1 MTGPTPEDIARL
13 ETEKVSAEF
22 AALDR
27 MSALEIV
34 TTMNR
39 KDATIPPVIARA
51 LPEIAQVVDAATASL
66 RAGGRLVYAG
76 CGTAG
81 RLGVLDASECP
92 PTFGTDPSTVIG
104 LIAGGDAA
112 LRTAVEGSEDDEPA
126 GAADIAA
133 LGVGPSDTVVGIAA
147 SGRTPYTVAA
157 VRRARQLGAATA
169 ALVCTA
175 GSPLAHAADI
185 PLEVVTGPEV
195 VAGSTRL
202 SAGTAQ
208 KLVLNMI
215 STATMVRLGK
225 TFGNRMVD
233 VRATNAKLEARAV
246 TIVSDIADVDLGA
259 ARRALAEAGGEAKT
273 AALML
278 MAGVDA
284 LAARERLRSA
294 EGSLRAALGP
304 DPSPAH

>member
-13 ETEKVSAEF
+13 ETEQVSDEF
-22 AALDR
+22 DALDR

-39 KDATIPPVIARA
+39 KDATIPGVIAGV
-51 LPEIAQVVDAATASL
+51 LPQIARVVDAATASL
-66 RAGGRLVYAG
+66 RSGGRLVYTG

-92 PTFGTDPSTVIG
+92 PTFGTDPSLVVGI
-104 LIAGGDAA
+104 IAGGDVA
-112 LRTAVEGSEDDEPA
+112 LRHAVEGSEDDEAA
-126 GAADIAA
+126 GEAAIDD
-133 LGVGPSDTVVGIAA
+133 LDVGPADTVVGIAA
-147 SGRTPYTVAA
+147 SGRTPFTVST
-157 VRRARQLGAATA
+157 VRRARQLHATTA
-169 ALVCTA
+169 ALVCTT
-175 GSPLAHAADI
+175 GSALGAAADI

-195 VAGSTRL
+195 IAGSTRL

-225 TFGNRMVD
+225 TYGNRMVD
-233 VRATNAKLEARAV
+233 VQATNAKLEARAV
-246 TIVSDIADVDLGA
+246 TIVSDIAGVDLDT
-259 ARRALAEAGGEAKT
+259 ARRALGEAGGQAKT

-278 MAGVDA
+278 MAHLSA
-284 LAARERLRSA
+284 PAARERLA
-294 EGSLRAALGP
+294 TANGSLRAALAKSASTP
-304 DPSPAH
+304 